1 MNDLQCC
8 KFYLA
13 RSFASVEGKWR
24 VGPTKK
30 DDVGF
35 FLKKL
40 NACLNKTTGVFT
52 FKKKDINV

>member
-1 MNDLQCC
+1 M
-8 KFYLA
+8 
-13 RSFASVEGKWR
+13 
-24 VGPTKK
+24 GPTKK

-52 FKKKDINV
+52 FEKKDINV